1 MGRILVNFTVSTV
14 SSLMGQDYTLSQ
26 DYIMMED
33 GEIETYIN
41 ITIIDDDTP
50 ELNEVI
56 QFSLTSV
63 ELIDPME
70 IVTLPPDANNPGNVE
85 VRYILNIYII
95 KSRLLCVC
103 VFVFPHCIKVMGT
116 GNSIYIMAFSV
127 NKHVNTK

>member
-1 MGRILVNFTVSTV
+1 MSRELGTVGRILVNFTVSTV
-14 SSLMGQDYTLSQ
+14 SSLLGQDYTLSQ

-63 ELIDPME
+63 ELIDTME
-70 IVTLPPDANNPGNVE
+70 IVTLPPDAYNPGSVE
-85 VRYILNIYII
+85 VSYILN
-95 KSRLLCVC
+95 LL
-103 VFVFPHCIKVMGT
+103 
-116 GNSIYIMAFSV
+116 
-127 NKHVNTK
+127 

>member
-1 MGRILVNFTVSTV
+1 MGRILINFTVSTV

-63 ELIDPME
+63 ELIEPME
-70 IVTLPPDANNPGNVE
+70 IVTLPPDAYNPGNVE
-85 VRYILNIYII
+85 VRYILIY
-95 KSRLLCVC
+95 
-103 VFVFPHCIKVMGT
+103 CIKTQVVVCL
-116 GNSIYIMAFSV
+116 FV
-127 NKHVNTK
+127 